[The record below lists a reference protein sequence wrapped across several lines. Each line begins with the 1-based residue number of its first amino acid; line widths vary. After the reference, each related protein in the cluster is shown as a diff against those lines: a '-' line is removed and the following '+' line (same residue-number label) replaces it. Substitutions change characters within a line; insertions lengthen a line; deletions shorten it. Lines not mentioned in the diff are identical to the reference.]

1 MIVCSEVNLRTSYH
15 QKKYCIISVIF
26 VIVDFRLIVIIIITI
41 AIIMPSVDIVV
52 IRMPT

>member
-1 MIVCSEVNLRTSYH
+1 MKSEVNLRTSYH
-15 QKKYCIISVIF
+15 LKKYCIISVIF
-26 VIVDFRLIVIIIITI
+26 VIVDFRLIIIIIIIITI